1 MPRPGWV
8 TLGMANGIEQ
18 ITTDNRRVSR
28 SRVLLTGLIVY
39 GGGMFTCDCKFRSLS
54 ASGARIAVAQHMPFP
69 DRFYLINIRDG
80 VAYDVVVVWN
90 KGLELGV
97 KIESALSLTAKTGY
111 AIERLKQL
119 WLAKAPR

>member
-1 MPRPGWV
+1 
-8 TLGMANGIEQ
+8 MANGMEQ
-18 ITTDNRRVSR
+18 GTFDTRRVSR
-28 SRVLLTGLIVY
+28 TRVLLTGLIVY
-39 GGGMFTCDCKFRSLS
+39 GSGTFTCDCKFRSLS
-54 ASGARIAVAQHMPFP
+54 ASGARIAVAQLVPFP

-80 VAYDVVVVWN
+80 VAYDAVVVWK

-97 KIESALSLTAKTGY
+97 KIESVLSLTGKTGY